1 MIVSNGKIPFSV
13 FLAMANFPSPS
24 LSITAF
30 QPAKLLIF
38 FTFPFSTPV
47 ASPRLSICFEILSL
61 FSILPARF
69 LSLLESSSTVSSSLP
84 SNPVYTW
91 FASGSV
97 SVVVP
102 SVRNGL
108 FLSRACPLRG
118 SCFPEFA
125 IELVP
130 VAFSVLLAF
139 LPTVAFPSVVSSLGF
154 STCALGLLRK
164 PLFTV
169 IKSLL

>member
-1 MIVSNGKIPFSV
+1 MVGVPLASKYGFTTSKSVSLIDE
-13 FLAMANFPSPS
+13 S
-24 LSITAF
+24 LSSAV
-30 QPAKLLIF
+30 
-38 FTFPFSTPV
+38 V
-47 ASPRLSICFEILSL
+47 A
-61 FSILPARF
+61 A
-69 LSLLESSSTVSSSLP
+69 
-84 SNPVYTW
+84 
-91 FASGSV
+91 
-97 SVVVP
+97 

-108 FLSRACPLRG
+108 FPSRARPLRG

-139 LPTVAFPSVVSSLGF
+139 LPTVAFPSVVSSLGL

>member
-1 MIVSNGKIPFSV
+1 MVYKAKGIEFGCVWLTTPLCPPYEVALPLTTTTFVCLLLTSCHPTKSI
-13 FLAMANFPSPS
+13 
-24 LSITAF
+24 LSITF
-30 QPAKLLIF
+30 HFSSLVGVVLLSSKYG
-38 FTFPFSTPV
+38 FTTSKFV
-47 ASPRLSICFEILSL
+47 ALIDE
-61 FSILPARF
+61 
-69 LSLLESSSTVSSSLP
+69 SLP
-84 SNPVYTW
+84 S
-91 FASGSV
+91 
-97 SVVVP
+97 SVVAASP
-102 SVRNGL
+102 VRNGL
-108 FLSRACPLRG
+108 FASRACPLRG

-139 LPTVAFPSVVSSLGF
+139 LPTVAFPSVVSSLGL

>member
-1 MIVSNGKIPFSV
+1 MLITLDKPFNLVS
-13 FLAMANFPSPS
+13 SPS
-24 LSITAF
+24 T
-30 QPAKLLIF
+30 
-38 FTFPFSTPV
+38 
-47 ASPRLSICFEILSL
+47 
-61 FSILPARF
+61 
-69 LSLLESSSTVSSSLP
+69 SSLALG
-84 SNPVYTW
+84 SSKTC

-125 IELVP
+125 IELLS

-139 LPTVAFPSVVSSLGF
+139 LPTVAFPSTSSVAEVVDDTTGAGVASAGFEVVVS
-154 STCALGLLRK
+154 A
-164 PLFTV
+164 
-169 IKSLL
+169 

>member
-1 MIVSNGKIPFSV
+1 MLITLDKPFNLVS
-13 FLAMANFPSPS
+13 SPS
-24 LSITAF
+24 T
-30 QPAKLLIF
+30 
-38 FTFPFSTPV
+38 
-47 ASPRLSICFEILSL
+47 
-61 FSILPARF
+61 
-69 LSLLESSSTVSSSLP
+69 SSLALG
-84 SNPVYTW
+84 SSKTC

-108 FLSRACPLRG
+108 FLSRACPLRE
-118 SCFPEFA
+118 SCCPEFA

-139 LPTVAFPSVVSSLGF
+139 LPTVAFPSVVSSLGL

-169 IKSLL
+169 VKSLL

>member
-1 MIVSNGKIPFSV
+1 MVSNGKIPFSV
-13 FLAMANFPSPS
+13 FLATANFPL
-24 LSITAF
+24 LSVSFTAF
-30 QPAKLLIF
+30 QPPKLSIF
-38 FTFPFSTPV
+38 FTSPFPTPV

-61 FSILPARF
+61 FSILVVRD
-69 LSLLESSSTVSSSLP
+69 LSLLERSSTVSSSLP

-139 LPTVAFPSVVSSLGF
+139 LPTVAFPSVVSSLGL